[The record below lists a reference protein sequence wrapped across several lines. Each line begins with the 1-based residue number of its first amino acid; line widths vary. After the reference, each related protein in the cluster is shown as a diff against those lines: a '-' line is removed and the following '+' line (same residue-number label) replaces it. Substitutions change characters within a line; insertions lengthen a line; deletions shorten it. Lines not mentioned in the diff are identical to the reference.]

1 MCSRLDTPK
10 SRLTLWD
17 RSKSQHNDPTV
28 IKHCQNVRL
37 TSAKLLVKFQLD
49 CCKIKANSPE
59 HVFMALDQPDSR
71 CFGMDKKLLALMV
84 LAFLLMIRQ
93 SSNFVRICASPL
105 QNGT

>member
-10 SRLTLWD
+10 SRHTPWD

-59 HVFMALDQPDSR
+59 HVCMDLDQPDSR

-84 LAFLLMIRQ
+84 LAFLLMIGQ
-93 SSNFVRICASPL
+93 SSNFVRICASPVR
-105 QNGT
+105 NGT

>member
-10 SRLTLWD
+10 SLLTPRD
-17 RSKSQHNDPTV
+17 RSKSRHNDPTV

-37 TSAKLLVKFQLD
+37 TSAKLLVMFQIPPD
-49 CCKIKANSPE
+49 

-84 LAFLLMIRQ
+84 LDFLLMIR
-93 SSNFVRICASPL
+93 
-105 QNGT
+105 